1 MIESQPNLMK
11 QARAQALSASSS
23 DLVEE
28 NQEVAFKFKVFTM
41 LSKTMMQDNADN
53 VIINDNDDCDDW
65 CRWPERTVIF
75 HARWK

>member
-1 MIESQPNLMK
+1 MIESQPNLMMI

-53 VIINDNDDCDDW
+53 VIINDNDDCDD
-65 CRWPERTVIF
+65 
-75 HARWK
+75 

>member
-1 MIESQPNLMK
+1 MK

-53 VIINDNDDCDDW
+53 VINNDNDDCD
-65 CRWPERTVIF
+65 
-75 HARWK
+75 A

>member
-1 MIESQPNLMK
+1 MIESQPNLMII

-53 VIINDNDDCDDW
+53 VIINDNDDCDD
-65 CRWPERTVIF
+65 
-75 HARWK
+75 